1 MMSKLLVYILH
12 GYNATPKDHWF
23 PWLQQKLV
31 DQGIQA
37 QTLALPN
44 PENPELSQ
52 WIDTLKQS
60 IANANDQTFFV
71 AHSLGCIALLNYL
84 NQLDN
89 TTTIGGMVLVSGFNQ
104 PVPNRPLLDSFV
116 NQEIDIKAIIN
127 MAQHRVMI
135 VSNDDPIVPFILSQ
149 HLSDDLKATLI
160 SVEQGGHFLGRE
172 GFTRLPIV
180 YDELMHMLSGEKDL

>member
-1 MMSKLLVYILH
+1 MMSKVQVYILH

-60 IANANDQTFFV
+60 IANTNDQTFFV

-84 NQLDN
+84 NQLNHN
-89 TTTIGGMVLVSGFNQ
+89 TNIGGMILVSGFNQ
-104 PVPNRPLLDSFV
+104 PVPNRLLLDSFV
-116 NQEIDIKAIIN
+116 NQDIDIKTIVN
-127 MAQHRVMI
+127 MTQHRVMI
-135 VSNDDPIVPFILSQ
+135 ASEDDPIVPFILSQ
-149 HLSDDLKATLI
+149 QLSDDLSAMLI
-160 SVEQGGHFLGRE
+160 AVEQGGHFLGRE

-180 YDELMHMLSGEKDL
+180 YDELMHMLNGKKDL